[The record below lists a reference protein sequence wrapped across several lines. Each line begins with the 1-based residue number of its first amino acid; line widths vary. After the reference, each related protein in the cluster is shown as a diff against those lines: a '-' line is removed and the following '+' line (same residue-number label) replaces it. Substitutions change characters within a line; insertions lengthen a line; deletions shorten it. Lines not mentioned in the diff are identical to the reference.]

1 MKLNFFRK
9 LDIKDNLTIW
19 PVNPSQT
26 FIKNL
31 ISNVP
36 HSCKVNFN
44 YKEEPVD
51 MILFWVEKKMKETI
65 TEVIADLAPKLKPQG
80 CLWILSTVR
89 PNELEL
95 KDAAHANNLMVSK
108 NSDIYKGHS
117 GVKLIKTC

>member
-65 TEVIADLAPKLKPQG
+65 GEAISDLSAKLKQNG
-80 CLWILSTVR
+80 VLWIISTIR
-89 PNELEL
+89 PNEIEI
-95 KDAAHANNLMVSK
+95 KEAAQANNLIVSRK
-108 NSDIYKGHS
+108 IDLYKDHV
-117 GVKLIKTC
+117 GVKLIKI